1 LTKLGKGT
9 FSKDSL
15 AEIVA
20 GERMSAHH
28 SPVDVVGYVF
38 KEGCAVAT
46 FKPLED
52 FENALV

>member
-9 FSKDSL
+9 FSKGSL